1 MKTIILLIV
10 LILFA
15 GCSKQNDTK
24 VTTYEVIEKNGVKTV
39 LNKNEPSDPNF
50 GYNFTEVFSI
60 SGIDVN
66 DPESG
71 RSFHNCENV
80 TADREGS
87 IYIVDRQSNTI
98 KKFDKNGKYLLSFG
112 RKGSGPGE
120 YNQAK
125 DICAVNDTVFVF
137 DPSSSKVIKFDLEGN
152 HLYTKV
158 MSEKVPV
165 FTLSDSNSSDII
177 GTDIHAEAG
186 EGKVVLVSSI
196 SKYDCAMNKKN
207 DFSMIRMNFD
217 PANPQMNPMDFMAT
231 YTYGKGKIFIGDI
244 SEDKVSVKVYDLN
257 GSDLYNFTR
266 NYIKVK
272 LTDEELKKLSRQIT
286 VRNDNGDI
294 AENVTKEFYKKALN
308 GLWLDKYGRLWALTS
323 IKMESADDKTLYFD
337 IFEEGKYLNRIKLD
351 FYEDEADLEMNF
363 KMKLI
368 GNRLYLID
376 NREDLKIRV
385 FDYSQI

>member
-1 MKTIILLIV
+1 MKTQILFLVLIIL
-10 LILFA
+10 A

-39 LNKNEPSDPNF
+39 INKNEPSDPDFN
-50 GYNFTEVFSI
+50 YKFTELFSI
-60 SGIDVN
+60 IGVDGN
-66 DPESG
+66 DPDSE
-71 RSFHNCENV
+71 RSFHSCDNI
-80 TADREGS
+80 TADHEES

-125 DICAVNDTVFVF
+125 DICTVKDTVFVF
-137 DPSSSKVIKFDLEGN
+137 DPSSSKV
-152 HLYTKV
+152 TKYDPSGKHISTKI

-217 PANPQMNPMDFMAT
+217 PANPQMNPMDFMAA
-231 YTYGKGKIFIGDI
+231 YAYSNGKIFIGDI
-244 SEDKVSVKVYDLN
+244 SEDKVGVKVYDLN
-257 GSDLYNFTR
+257 GSNLYNFTR

-272 LTDEELKKLSRQIT
+272 LTDDELKNLSGQIS
-286 VRNDNGDI
+286 VRNENGDV
-294 AENVTKEFYKKALN
+294 AENVTKESYKKALN

-323 IKMESADDKTLYFD
+323 LKKNDPNDRTLYFD
-337 IFEEGKYLNRIKLD
+337 IFENGIYLNRIKLD
-351 FYEDEADLEMNF
+351 FYEDDADLGMNF

-368 GNRLYLID
+368 GDRLYLID
-376 NREDLKIRV
+376 NTEDLKIRV
-385 FDYSQI
+385 FDY